1 MEFNTIR
8 PNKMKAPQTLR
19 GYLTI
24 LKTIGQWSSSQFK
37 GYENLSDNQK
47 VAIGMFEAEIDDLI
61 GYLVDDTYS
70 AFSN

>member
-37 GYENLSDNQK
+37 GYENLTDSQQK
-47 VAIGMFEAEIDDLI
+47 AMGMFEAALDDI
-61 GYLVDDTYS
+61 FSYLEGDIW
-70 AFSN
+70 N